1 MNEPIKFCK
10 DCKHLKDIVC
20 QRPVGPSLV
29 TGLEQYRNIFAE
41 TERSLVMTGCGVTGK
56 FFYAK
61 G

>member
-1 MNEPIKFCK
+1 MNEPIKFCIN
-10 DCKHLKDIVC
+10 CKHLKDNVC

-29 TGLEQYRNIFAE
+29 TGVEQYRNIFAE
-41 TERSLVMTGCGVTGK
+41 TERSLNTIGCGVTGK